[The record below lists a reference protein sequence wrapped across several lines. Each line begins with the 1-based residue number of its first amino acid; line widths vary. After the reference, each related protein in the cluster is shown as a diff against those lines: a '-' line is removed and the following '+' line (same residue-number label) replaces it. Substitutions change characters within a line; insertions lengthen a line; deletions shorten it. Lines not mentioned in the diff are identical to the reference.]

1 MKGTTFIRSV
11 SLLTKDKSE
20 QTDMSKDEELVETI
34 TRFKEG
40 SVIAVKSHDKHSET
54 VEIARVVKA
63 LESGEYW
70 IHYYGTMGKNPAT
83 AKFKPAFH
91 DVNNRVTLAF
101 KQPKKE
107 KPWEGSAWEEMI
119 LGEVNFRKTKTSDLI
134 LNSQAIEL
142 LENEKVTINTMATTP
157 SNKSHRK
164 RKLNQSTM
172 HPEREAM
179 IKRSKKGSK
188 STKKRSTEKPHKEGK
203 RKSKRLQKAKVDPN
217 DMLNA
222 FMAFY

>member
-1 MKGTTFIRSV
+1 
-11 SLLTKDKSE
+11 
-20 QTDMSKDEELVETI
+20 MSKNEELVETI

-40 SVIAVKSHDKHSET
+40 SIIAVKSHDKHSKT
-54 VEIARVVKA
+54 VEIGQVVKA

-70 IHYYGTMGKNPAT
+70 IHYYGTTGKNPAT

-91 DVNNRVTLAF
+91 DVNNRVTLTF

-119 LGEVNFRKTKTSDLI
+119 LGEVKFRKTKSSDLI
-134 LNSQAIEL
+134 LNTQSIKL
-142 LENEKVTINTMATTP
+142 LEDNKVAINTMTTAP
-157 SNKSHRK
+157 SNKSNRK
-164 RKLNQSTM
+164 RKLTRPTM

-179 IKRSKKGSK
+179 IKRSKKGSNP
-188 STKKRSTEKPHKEGK
+188 TKTRSKEKPRKEGS
-203 RKSKRLQKAKVDPN
+203 RKSKRLQEARVDPDN
-217 DMLNA
+217 IFNT